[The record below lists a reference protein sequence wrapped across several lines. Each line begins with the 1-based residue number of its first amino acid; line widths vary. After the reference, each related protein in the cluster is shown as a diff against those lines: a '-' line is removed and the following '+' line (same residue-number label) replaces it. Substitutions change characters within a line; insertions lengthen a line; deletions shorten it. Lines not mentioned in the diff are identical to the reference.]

1 MGERSCLLYNIEKLL
16 QQRGF
21 DVQIR
26 SIVDLRS
33 AFKGLPGP
41 YRSNENLLALLRE
54 IRGASDKD
62 VSLWMIAPIKQLG
75 KARRKSVQ
83 IRCRLLRSEILAR
96 WAAGVKAID
105 IAHEADV
112 RVSRIYQIL
121 KEGEKDGHMAPRPH
135 DRL

>member
-1 MGERSCLLYNIEKLL
+1 MGERSCLLQNIEKAL
-16 QQRGF
+16 QRRGF

-33 AFKGLPGP
+33 VFKRLPGP

-62 VSLWMIAPIKQLG
+62 VSLWMIAPIKPIAVQ
-75 KARRKSVQ
+75 RKSVQ
-83 IRCRLLRSEILAR
+83 IRCRLLQSEILAR
-96 WAAGVKAID
+96 HAAGVKVLAI
-105 IAHEADV
+105 AREAGV

-121 KEGEKDGHMAPRPH
+121 KEGGEDA
-135 DRL
+135 

>member
-1 MGERSCLLYNIEKLL
+1 MGERSCLLQNIEKLL
-16 QQRGF
+16 QRRGF

-26 SIVDLRS
+26 SVAELRS
-33 AFKGLPGP
+33 VFKCLPGP

-62 VSLWMIAPIKQLG
+62 VSRWMIAPIKPLG
-75 KARRKSVQ
+75 PVRRKSVQ

-105 IAHEADV
+105 IARESDV
-112 RVSRIYQIL
+112 RVSRIYQII
-121 KEGEKDGHMAPRPH
+121 KEGEK
-135 DRL
+135 